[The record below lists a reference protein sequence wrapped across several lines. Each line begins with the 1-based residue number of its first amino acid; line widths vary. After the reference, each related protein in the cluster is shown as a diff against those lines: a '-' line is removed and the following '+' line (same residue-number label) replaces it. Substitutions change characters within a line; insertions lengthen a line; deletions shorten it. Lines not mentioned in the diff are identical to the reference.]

1 VKSVQDLISFIG
13 LNNTTDIQN
22 ALAKMNISGV
32 DDVARLANL
41 TMWSEVFK
49 VSSNTI
55 LMTVS

>member
-1 VKSVQDLISFIG
+1 VKSVKDLISYIG

-32 DDVARLANL
+32 DDVAKLANL

-49 VSSNTI
+49 VSNNTV
-55 LMTVS
+55 LMMVS

>member
-32 DDVARLANL
+32 DDVAKLANL

-49 VSSNTI
+49 ESNNTVLTMVS
-55 LMTVS
+55 